1 MVRILLAFTTI
12 TMNLFILGCSRA
24 FQPPPPV
31 YEEWTKKNASV
42 QDVKL
47 SMISCGYPN
56 VLGAASE
63 PDNNKIALMHLCMEG
78 KGFKFNGKTF
88 CQDYKN
94 LPACVAAAE
103 EKAAQKH
110 NGNPSIR

>member
-1 MVRILLAFTTI
+1 MRISFAIVVHISSLI
-12 TMNLFILGCSRA
+12 LFGCSSA

-47 SMISCGYPN
+47 SMISCGYPS

-78 KGFKFNGKTF
+78 KGFKFNGTTF

-94 LPACVAAAE
+94 LPACVAAA
-103 EKAAQKH
+103 AVADDSQVL
-110 NGNPSIR
+110 IR